1 MTETSPMTGV
11 TRTNGA
17 HIIKFAHI
25 DELDPSCLREVRM
38 YISDLLKTEAP
49 IKLVLDMEEVELLS
63 SEAIGL
69 IVVMGNAIRPRGG
82 QLHVANISERTYS
95 VFEVSQLSNLIR
107 IFDSAQEAI
116 DAFD

>member
-11 TRTNGA
+11 TRTDGA
-17 HIIKFAHI
+17 HIIKFSHI
-25 DELDPSCLREVRM
+25 DELDPSCLREVRV
-38 YISDLLKTEAP
+38 YISDLLKTQEP
-49 IKLVLDMEEVELLS
+49 IKIVLDMEEVELLS

-82 QLHVANISERTYS
+82 ELHVANISQRTYS
-95 VFEVSQLSNLIR
+95 VFEVTQLQNLIR
-107 IFDSAQEAI
+107 VFESTQEAV

>member
-11 TRTNGA
+11 TRTDGA
-17 HIIKFAHI
+17 HIIKFSHI
-25 DELDPSCLREVRM
+25 DELDPSCLREVRV
-38 YISDLLKTEAP
+38 YISDLLKTQEP
-49 IKLVLDMEEVELLS
+49 IKIVLDMEEVELLS

-82 QLHVANISERTYS
+82 PLHVANISQRTYS
-95 VFEVSQLSNLIR
+95 VFEVTQLQNLIR
-107 IFDSAQEAI
+107 VFESTQEAV

>member
-11 TRTNGA
+11 TRTDGA
-17 HIIKFAHI
+17 HIIKFSHI
-25 DELDPSCLREVRM
+25 DELDPSCLREVRV
-38 YISDLLKTEAP
+38 YISDLLKTQEP
-49 IKLVLDMEEVELLS
+49 IKIVLDMEEVELLS

-82 QLHVANISERTYS
+82 ELHVANISQRTYS
-95 VFEVSQLSNLIR
+95 VFEVTQLQNLIR
-107 IFDSAQEAI
+107 VFESTQEAL